1 MKVLKYK
8 YNPEKK
14 GVFRVSIVKNPAV
27 GEGDLVL
34 MADVDFKVGDSVS
47 VKEGMEHMPEHIGMI
62 FTIAEIVGNTIAL
75 KQPDGII
82 HKWYIDDELIK
93 NVIEMSSQEIKGV
106 FYAPVMIPDLKIQR
120 ISDDGEKY
128 MVYYDAETVEQLMH
142 NYMKQCGNSNTN
154 IEHNTEGIEGVY
166 PVENWIV
173 KDPENDTSKA
183 VGMPIQK
190 KGTWIQGYKCDSPEI
205 LEKIKSQLLQGL
217 SIEGHLDTEEDTDSP
232 IAKFNKHFMKKTPLE
247 FAKHLA
253 NVIMSAVSDEEK
265 PVEEIVEEK
274 KEEVEEMAEEIPAEE
289 MPSEP
294 SEMEKEL
301 ETAKA
306 TIVELEK
313 KNSDLEAELATYKN
327 DATLMS
333 AQLEDVQKAFESY
346 KTIKMSSQKLGDT
359 PKEVKD
365 YDKMTPLERFRNGK

>member
-34 MADVDFKVGDSVS
+34 MSA
-47 VKEGMEHMPEHIGMI
+47 
-62 FTIAEIVGNTIAL
+62 
-75 KQPDGII
+75 
-82 HKWYIDDELIK
+82 
-93 NVIEMSSQEIKGV
+93 QEIKGV

-154 IEHNTEGIEGVY
+154 IEHDAEGIEGVY

-183 VGMPIQK
+183 VGMPLQK

-232 IAKFNKHFMKKTPLE
+232 IAKFNKQKTMFEKLKEGLGNLLTLMAAEGDPEKEKTAEELAAEEAKK
-247 FAKHLA
+247 AQ
-253 NVIMSAVSDEEK
+253 
-265 PVEEIVEEK
+265 
-274 KEEVEEMAEEIPAEE
+274 EMAEEKTPEQIAAEE
-289 MPSEP
+289 AAGKEP

-346 KTIKMSSQKLGDT
+346 KTVKMSSQKLGDT
-359 PKEVKD
+359 PKEAVVL
-365 YDKMTPLERFRNGK
+365 TPIEMKQAKFLADVQSKL